1 MLIFNFVIVTVSS
14 TMIMYGL
21 WYVHNDHPFYAAL
34 LAGIFF
40 AIYDTLNISY
50 RRENVLRI
58 EMLEKRVEELEN
70 AEDALYD

>member
-1 MLIFNFVIVTVSS
+1 MLIINYLIVTVTS

-21 WYVHNDHPFYAAL
+21 WYVHNDHPFIAAL
-34 LAGIFF
+34 LAGICI
-40 AIYDTLNISY
+40 ALYDTLSISY

-58 EMLEKRVEELEN
+58 EMLEKRVEEMEN

>member
-1 MLIFNFVIVTVSS
+1 
-14 TMIMYGL
+14 MIMYGL

-40 AIYDTLNISY
+40 AIYDTLLVSY

-58 EMLEKRVEELEN
+58 EMLETRVEELESN
-70 AEDALYD
+70 EDALYD

>member
-1 MLIFNFVIVTVSS
+1 MLIFNYLIVTITS
-14 TMIMYGL
+14 TTIMYGL

-40 AIYDTLNISY
+40 AIYDTLAISY